1 MSFSM
6 ILILWFVVA
15 CAHDVVFQHAEV
27 LVRALDDFAIV
38 SNAID
43 ELIPH
48 DGRLAIGY
56 LFILPWQID
65 LERNRTLS
73 VTMVTDVSMSE
84 SLHTLCWAVAPGR
97 TRSLGLFSPLS
108 FQCNSLKHA
117 ILDACLQWIRADD
130 ADERVARARL
140 LAAAGHLQRAL
151 VEFLNLYRW
160 PHACRAGP
168 YRIRPDNSVQPLA
181 WSAFDRLMNGES
193 DCMSLHSS
201 VGVGNATV
209 ALDAPYI
216 VILHRGDNNCAPS
229 AIASNML
236 RRSVARRFPT
246 VHFFE
251 LYSRSTYWSLVS
263 SLSIKV
269 TMSPRDSDVVRVLR
283 QFTTTPAIVLLQCRR
298 NKPTAPMQAH
308 FVATFGRGATS
319 FLVTQFLAWRTG
331 LVPLL
336 DADVATAVDP
346 RAVRPLAESDFQQHG
361 VLPSEEIAFV
371 LAAAFLFARAAWQF
385 WHQSD

>member
-1 MSFSM
+1 M
-6 ILILWFVVA
+6 ISAVLLFVMWSA
-15 CAHDVVFQHAEV
+15 TFAHDVVFQHAEV
-27 LVRALDDFAIV
+27 LVRVLDDFAIV

-43 ELIPH
+43 ELIPK

-65 LERNRTLS
+65 LERNRTLP

-84 SLHTLCWAVAPGR
+84 SLHTLCWTVAS
-97 TRSLGLFSPLS
+97 RSLGLFSPLS

-117 ILDACLQWIRADD
+117 LLDACLQWIRADD

-140 LAAAGHLQRAL
+140 MSAAGELQRAL

-168 YRIRPDNSVQPLA
+168 YRIRPDTSVQPLA

-193 DCMSLHSS
+193 DCMALHST
-201 VGVGNATV
+201 VGAGNASV

-269 TMSPRDSDVVRVLR
+269 AMSPHDSDVVRVLR

-298 NKPTAPMQAH
+298 SKPTAPMQAR

-336 DADVATAVDP
+336 DADVATAADP
-346 RAVRPLAESDFQQHG
+346 RAVRPLTESDFQQHG
-361 VLPSEEIAFV
+361 ILPSEEIAFV
-371 LAAAFLFARAAWQF
+371 LAATFLFARAAWQF